1 MRKNGLTDCRTK
13 PHLFCLPGP
22 GVLGDDGRTAE
33 TAMMLADAGVGCC
46 VNADSHWLSMDA
58 WWHPETLSDIRQGGA
73 WLAEQ
78 RGMNPEGR
86 FGIRPAGPR
95 SLAVALAV
103 EGAFEGFDALL
114 CAGPGRRDG
123 APLEQVAAA
132 LYQHGYR
139 ALDVPKIVG
148 VVRLLYEMAG
158 IPIPPYAPIIG
169 ERIFHVGTGIHV
181 DGLLKDTRT
190 YEPWEPEWLGHRRS
204 FVSGRLSGSAADK
217 IRRGGTSCRFD

>member
-1 MRKNGLTDCRTK
+1 MRKNGLTDCRTS

-33 TAMMLADAGVGCC
+33 AAMMLADAGVGCC

-78 RGMNPEGR
+78 RGMNPAGR

-132 LYQHGYR
+132 LYQQIGR
-139 ALDVPKIVG
+139 A
-148 VVRLLYEMAG
+148 
-158 IPIPPYAPIIG
+158 
-169 ERIFHVGTGIHV
+169 
-181 DGLLKDTRT
+181 
-190 YEPWEPEWLGHRRS
+190 
-204 FVSGRLSGSAADK
+204 
-217 IRRGGTSCRFD
+217 SCRERV